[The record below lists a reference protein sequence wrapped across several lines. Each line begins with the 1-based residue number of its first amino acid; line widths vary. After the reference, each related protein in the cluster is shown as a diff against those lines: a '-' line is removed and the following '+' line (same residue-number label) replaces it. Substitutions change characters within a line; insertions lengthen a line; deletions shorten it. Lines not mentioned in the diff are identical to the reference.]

1 MQTHRQQKHHN
12 NQKARVPLRGTDH
25 ATLHEAWCRGCREV
39 VFVVVCWGL
48 QTNRIPWKGIHGVIQ
63 GTVPQ
68 LRARGSAMLR
78 WSACFYERHGPDGA
92 PCGLPW
98 VTRRTSISVRP
109 CGLELVLSTMALLVE

>member
-1 MQTHRQQKHHN
+1 ME
-12 NQKARVPLRGTDH
+12 D
-25 ATLHEAWCRGCREV
+25 
-39 VFVVVCWGL
+39 
-48 QTNRIPWKGIHGVIQ
+48 IHGVIQ

-98 VTRRTSISVRP
+98 VTRTLHDYDLLGMVAR
-109 CGLELVLSTMALLVE
+109 LVGKRGS